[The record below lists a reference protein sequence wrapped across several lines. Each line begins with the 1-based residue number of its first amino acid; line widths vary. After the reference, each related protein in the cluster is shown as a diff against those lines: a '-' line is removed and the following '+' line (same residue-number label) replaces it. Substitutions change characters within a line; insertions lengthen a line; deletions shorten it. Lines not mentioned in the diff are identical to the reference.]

1 MQNANLSESLVT
13 ALEPDSVAA
22 EAYRFVRA
30 NLLYTLT
37 RTSPTVIVVTSPNP
51 QEGKSTVCANLG
63 VALAQAGKNT
73 LVVDCAFRKPAM
85 HVIFELRNTHGIV
98 DVLLQERKLEEV
110 CQEPFPTLGLKVLT
124 VGPLPP
130 NPAELLGSQ
139 RFSEFLALVRARFD
153 IILVDS
159 SPTRL
164 VSDPTILAAQADDV
178 LLVLD
183 AQKTRKGDVREAAR
197 SLTVVGANIA
207 GTVMNNA
214 KGIQLS

>member
-22 EAYRFVRA
+22 EAYRFVRT

-110 CQEPFPTLGLKVLT
+110 CQEPFPPLGLKVLT